1 MSHRVFID
9 TNIFIYALDTAD
21 IKKQQ
26 QAIELISSHRNHIV
40 ISTQVLI
47 EVAAVCMRK
56 LGMRRIEASQT
67 VAELA
72 KFPTISTD
80 TPLVLEA
87 LETSVSAQ
95 ISVFDALVITAAA
108 SAKCA
113 TLYSEDLADGQEFG
127 ALTVRNPFA

>member
-56 LGMRRIEASQT
+56 LGMRRIEASQP

-95 ISVFDALVITAAA
+95 ISVFDALIITAAA

-113 TLYSEDLADGQEFG
+113 TLYSEE
-127 ALTVRNPFA
+127 